1 MKILKLKITKQF
13 DVLEEDISPRY
24 REYLANRAKDIV
36 TARREKKD
44 AWKQRHSPVED
55 QSAQAPEQA
64 PEEQPRKSGR
74 KIRLSDAL
82 RKMKTDLDYTLQ
94 KAGIK
99 ASRKISRS
107 VIEKIGEELTS
118 YLEDENIFGD
128 AFHVK
133 EELDVDAPTSKRETP
148 QRNIDISKI
157 IDTVFSAHAVDLP
170 EKIKNKLTNSVAS
183 KIKKFLVKNQVPK
196 NKIDTLGLP
205 DREKEFQK
213 RRNKSAAAF
222 SSARE
227 ERSKAM
233 ATARAKARQAQRP
246 AVPQDLETQIIDTS
260 KLKGT
265 AAQDLETQIIDTSKL
280 ATTVSGDKKKIA
292 TQADQEVPP
301 APEEETSADR
311 ERQELKRRSAET
323 MNLSP
328 EFINMLNKRFRETK
342 STGDEGKAPTPSH
355 RPKVKT
361 MIEPLSLEEQK
372 NYQRWKLLAGIKNN
386 E

>member
-1 MKILKLKITKQF
+1 
-13 DVLEEDISPRY
+13 
-24 REYLANRAKDIV
+24 
-36 TARREKKD
+36 
-44 AWKQRHSPVED
+44 
-55 QSAQAPEQA
+55 
-64 PEEQPRKSGR
+64 
-74 KIRLSDAL
+74 
-82 RKMKTDLDYTLQ
+82 MKTDLDYTLQ

-280 ATTVSGDKKKIA
+280 KGTAAQDLETQIIDTSKLATTVSGDKKKIA